1 MGCLDC
7 LSGYIDIKLCD
18 LGIESVRINAAVS
31 LGDPPIPD
39 FAVAWLAKR
48 HETRDHASPP
58 PGTKVV
64 RTSAEISVLICDP
77 MYLTSAKTIQRSFAS
92 KI

>member
-1 MGCLDC
+1 MYNIVYLGCLDC
-7 LSGYIDIKLCD
+7 LSGYIDLA
-18 LGIESVRINAAVS
+18 IESVRIHAAVS

-58 PGTKVV
+58 PGTKFARMSV
-64 RTSAEISVLICDP
+64 EISV
-77 MYLTSAKTIQRSFAS
+77 S
-92 KI
+92 